1 MVIFWNNEHFKF
13 HYEDIE
19 CSVLAKKN
27 PQFTK
32 SKPFKVRGGRVC
44 IDRNSVKQASPKA
57 HLVDRVFYVYI
68 TLW

>member
-1 MVIFWNNEHFKF
+1 MIIFWNNEHFKF

-19 CSVLAKKN
+19 CWISAKKIQN
-27 PQFTK
+27 LQK
-32 SKPFKVRGGRVC
+32 NNPFKVRGGRVC